1 MAREWRVEREGDD
14 EHRVED
20 RWLVTYADMITVLLI
35 FFIVL
40 YSLSAKIS
48 AKNFE
53 KLAKSLNTSISAKK
67 QTPKAQDP
75 FTPDIEQNKELAEE
89 STVIKRA
96 LAPFQG
102 KSQVKVDLTSKGLVI
117 SLADTSFFDLGSTEL
132 KPDGKAAL
140 LKIASV
146 VATASNAISV
156 EGHTDSTRASGNGNS
171 NWVIAATRAANV
183 ATFLSESGKIPAK
196 RFQVVSYA
204 EYRPLFP
211 NDTPEHRAMN
221 RRVDIVIQEGPPKP
235 AMTPRPENMPDTLAP
250 AFGTNDGGLPANP
263 FNKPPGNDNGGTIPN
278 PFGNSF

>member
-1 MAREWRVEREGDD
+1 MAREWRIEREGDD
-14 EHRVED
+14 EHRQDE

-67 QTPKAQDP
+67 QTPKATDP
-75 FTPDIEQNKELAEE
+75 FTPDIEQNKDLAEE

-132 KPDGKAAL
+132 KAEGREAL

-146 VATASNAISV
+146 IASESNAISV
-156 EGHTDSTRASGNGNS
+156 EGHTDSVRAEGNSNS

-183 ATFLSESGKIPAK
+183 AMFLSEAGKVPAK
-196 RFQVVSYA
+196 RFQVVSFA
-204 EYRPLFP
+204 EYKPLFP

-235 AMTPRPENMPDTLAP
+235 AMTPKPESMPDTLSP
-250 AFGTNDGGLPANP
+250 AFGDPNNGLPTNP
-263 FNKPPGNDNGGTIPN
+263 FNRPANETGGTIPN